1 MRQID
6 LAMGEGV
13 SQPERLAVPLRA
25 RSFQGL
31 RAGLVSRALTA
42 VIDAAVVAALV
53 AGIVIGWSS
62 LRSLG
67 EPSFELSLPGAWG
80 AFTFGEVLLCVYL
93 WITWSTT
100 GRSIG
105 KQVMGLRVV
114 NSHGELMRPG
124 AALLRAVLCVLFPV
138 GLLWCLF
145 SRNNHSVA
153 DVVLRT
159 SVIYDWN
166 VRVPPRAARR
176 SKEGRQADRE
186 GNQAQQG
193 SPVPDD

>member
-1 MRQID
+1 V
-6 LAMGEGV
+6 GGGV
-13 SQPERLAVPLRA
+13 SRPERLAIPLRA

-31 RAGLVSRALTA
+31 RAGFVSRALTS
-42 VIDAAVVAALV
+42 VIDAGVVAALV
-53 AGIVIGWSS
+53 AGIVVGWSL

-67 EPSFELSLPGAWG
+67 ESSFELSLPGAWG
-80 AFTFGEVLLCVYL
+80 AFTLGEVLLWAYL
-93 WITWSTT
+93 WIAWSTT

-114 NSHGELMRPG
+114 NSRGELMRPG

-145 SRNNHSVA
+145 SRNNHSLA

-166 VRVPPRAARR
+166 VRVPVRAARR
-176 SKEGRQADRE
+176 SRRSRDEG
-186 GNQAQQG
+186 G
-193 SPVPDD
+193 

>member
-1 MRQID
+1 
-6 LAMGEGV
+6 MGGGA
-13 SQPERLAVPLRA
+13 SRPGRLALPLRA

-42 VIDAAVVAALV
+42 AVDAAVVAALV
-53 AGIVIGWSS
+53 AGIVIGWSL

-67 EPSFELSLPGAWG
+67 EPSFELSLPGTWG
-80 AFTFGEVLLCVYL
+80 AFTSGEVLLCVYL

-114 NSHGELMRPG
+114 NTHGELMRPG

-138 GLLWCLF
+138 GLLWCVF

-166 VRVPPRAARR
+166 VRVPPRAGGPF
-176 SKEGRQADRE
+176 KEESGR
-186 GNQAQQG
+186 
-193 SPVPDD
+193 